1 MSVDGRH
8 IRSKLLFGVLAML
21 AVAMPGAFARAQTGL
36 QTITTIA
43 PPPRPIATPWR
54 RKPVSPILKPDFSL
68 PKPVSHPTVSPE
80 GLGDQTSSA
89 NETAPRPMASPPVRD
104 VASSHAVTSDEGVVP
119 LTSPVV
125 ADRRSDAE
133 RRAVRGPPA
142 GHNPELFAIEI
153 SPILDRRPRALYRF
167 EPYQPTGVR
176 AGSFIVLPEIE
187 VGTGFYSNV
196 FETTRAKP
204 DITFD
209 VRPSVR
215 AVSNWR
221 RHAAEFR
228 ASGILTSFRR
238 YDTEN
243 VRAYTL
249 EGRGRLDV
257 TRRTNV
263 EGLLSHD
270 VGQEGRSSIDSV
282 AGALEPTT
290 VTTDNAALTV
300 NHRFNR
306 LRLQLRGTI
315 SDVSYG
321 NVNTS
326 SGTVSNR
333 DRDVTITTGAARAS
347 WEFKPVLFAFIEAGV
362 DDRSYKVA
370 SFSDGINRSSRGDRY
385 RAGISFGNTD
395 EILRGEVSLGYGR
408 QTPDDPRLGEIE
420 GLLVDANLAWRITR
434 QTSLLLLAL
443 TDFTDTTVAGSPGA
457 LSRTISLGV
466 QHKLRRNLV
475 ASASIARS
483 VQKYE
488 GIALTERDWTIS
500 AGLDYE
506 ISRNVALFGR
516 YQHVA
521 FESDDAAR
529 NYNSDEIRIGVRFR
543 Q

>member
-1 MSVDGRH
+1 MSVGGRY
-8 IRSKLLFGVLAML
+8 IQSKLLL
-21 AVAMPGAFARAQTGL
+21 AVLVLLATAMPGALAHAQTEI
-36 QTITTIA
+36 QTVTTIA
-43 PPPRPIATPWR
+43 PPPRPIAVPQR
-54 RKPVSPILKPDFSL
+54 PKPAASILNPGLSL
-68 PKPVSHPTVSPE
+68 PDPVDRTAVSPE
-80 GLGDQTSSA
+80 GTGDHTSSA
-89 NETAPRPMASPPVRD
+89 EEPGSQPVASSAPRD
-104 VASSHAVTSDEGVVP
+104 VASSYAVTSVEGAAP
-119 LTSPVV
+119 PASSVV

-133 RRAVRGPPA
+133 RKAVRGPPA
-142 GHNPELFAIEI
+142 GHNPALFAIEI

-176 AGSFIVLPEIE
+176 AGSFIVLPEVE

-196 FETTRAKP
+196 FDTTRARS

-215 AVSNWR
+215 MVSNWR

-263 EGLLSHD
+263 EGLVSRD

-290 VTTDNAALTV
+290 VTTDRAAVTL

-306 LRLQLRGTI
+306 LRLQLRGTV

-321 NVNTS
+321 SVRTS
-326 SGTVSNR
+326 TGTVSNS
-333 DRDVTITTGAARAS
+333 DRNVTISTGAARAS
-347 WEFKPVLFAFIEAGV
+347 WEFSPVLFAFIEAGV

-370 SFSDGINRSSRGDRY
+370 SFTDGINRSSRGDRY

-408 QTPDDPRLGEIE
+408 QTPDDSRLGELD

-434 QTSLLLLAL
+434 QTALLLSAS

-483 VQKYE
+483 IQKYE
-488 GIALTERDWTIS
+488 GIALTEGDWTIS
-500 AGLDYE
+500 AGLDYD

-516 YQHVA
+516 YRHVA
-521 FESDDAAR
+521 FESDDVSR
-529 NYNSDEIRIGVRFR
+529 NYNSDEIRVGVRLR